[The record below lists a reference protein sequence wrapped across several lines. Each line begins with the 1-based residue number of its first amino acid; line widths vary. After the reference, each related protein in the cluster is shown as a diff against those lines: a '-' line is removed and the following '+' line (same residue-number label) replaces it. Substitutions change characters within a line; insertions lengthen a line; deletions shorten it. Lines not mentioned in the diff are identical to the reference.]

1 MAIVNTMNSP
11 IITTKGLTKVYGAHT
26 VVDKLSLEVPQGAV
40 HGLLGPN
47 GSGKSTTMK
56 MLLGLTTPTAG
67 EITVLG
73 QPMTRSTRG
82 EVLASIGS
90 LIESPAAYP
99 HLTGAENMKI
109 VTRLFKAD
117 SANAQRAVR
126 LVRLEKHTD
135 KQVKNYSLGMKQRL
149 GIAIALVRDPQLL
162 ILDEPTNGLDPAG
175 IEEIRELIISLARDE
190 GRTVLVSSHLLSE
203 MEKMATSFSII
214 NQGKL
219 IFQGSKQQ
227 LFDAHLPDVYVQTP
241 QAAVATEVLRD
252 LQPRIVSGGV
262 ELPGLTEEAVATAC
276 AQLVHHGVPIY
287 QVLRKHRSLE
297 EIFIGMTGRK
307 GLSA

>member
-1 MAIVNTMNSP
+1 MDTP
-11 IITTKGLTKVYGAHT
+11 IIATRGLTKTYGKQA
-26 VVDKLSLEVPQGAV
+26 VVDKLALEVPQGAV

-67 EITVLG
+67 EITVMG
-73 QPMTRSTRG
+73 RPMTRATRG
-82 EVLASIGS
+82 EVLADIGS

-99 HLTGAENMKI
+99 HLTGAENMRI
-109 VTRLFKAD
+109 VTRLFRAD
-117 SANAQRAVR
+117 PANAQRAVR
-126 LVRLEKHTD
+126 LVRLERHMD
-135 KQVKNYSLGMKQRL
+135 KQVKKYSLGMKQRL

-203 MEKMATSFSII
+203 IEKMATSLSII

-219 IFQGSKQQ
+219 VFQGSQRE
-227 LFDAHLPDVYVQTP
+227 LFDAHLPDLFIQTP
-241 QAAVATEVLRD
+241 AVTAATSVLRAR
-252 LQPRIVSGGV
+252 QPRIVSGGV
-262 ELPGLTEEAVATAC
+262 EVPGLSDDDVAAVC
-276 AQLVHHGVPIY
+276 ARLVAHDVPIH
-287 QVLRKHRSLE
+287 QVVRARRSLE
-297 EIFIGMTGRK
+297 EIFISMTGRE